1 MKLLKIFALSHR
13 SSAEPLSVWSGRC
26 GNDNSVMAA
35 LLMSCSSEEIFCETR
50 RGPHHN
56 PRLLTWLPVVPLQWR
71 PFGPWHLLPLVLSV
85 VESKEL
91 VFAHHLDLHPSGTF
105 VTSAF
110 KCPSSTVVS
119 SKGFSTILN
128 YSYLP
133 RFLCNRFSPSLKSI
147 FSFPLTFSYIVRRG
161 PCTPKQT
168 ILPSP
173 SELVFT
179 LLFSI
184 RSVICSFQR
193 LFPSRALSLIN
204 EVDTFIILFAFNGF
218 RCTSRLS
225 LATPSTSWNM
235 TGPTPSTPA
244 IW

>member
-1 MKLLKIFALSHR
+1 MLILFSETKFLLRKRSGGMKLLKIFAPSHR

-35 LLMSCSSEEIFCETR
+35 LLMRCSSEEIFCETR

-71 PFGPWHLLPLVLSV
+71 PFGPWHPVPLVLSV

-119 SKGFSTILN
+119 SKGFSTVLN
-128 YSYLP
+128 CSYLP

-147 FSFPLTFSYIVRRG
+147 FSFPLTFS
-161 PCTPKQT
+161 
-168 ILPSP
+168 
-173 SELVFT
+173 
-179 LLFSI
+179 
-184 RSVICSFQR
+184 
-193 LFPSRALSLIN
+193 
-204 EVDTFIILFAFNGF
+204 
-218 RCTSRLS
+218 
-225 LATPSTSWNM
+225 
-235 TGPTPSTPA
+235 
-244 IW
+244 

>member
-1 MKLLKIFALSHR
+1 MSLLCILT
-13 SSAEPLSVWSGRC
+13 SSARLTGCQSELTSFTNSDFFPNRSMFVEVEKNTDSFFWNKISAAKALRRHEAFENICSVTPELCRVLSVWSGRC

-35 LLMSCSSEEIFCETR
+35 LLMRCSSEEIFCETR

-56 PRLLTWLPVVPLQWR
+56 HRLLTWLPVVPLQWR
-71 PFGPWHLLPLVLSV
+71 PFGPWHPVPLVLCV

-128 YSYLP
+128 CSYLP

-147 FSFPLTFSYIVRRG
+147 FSFPLTFS
-161 PCTPKQT
+161 
-168 ILPSP
+168 
-173 SELVFT
+173 
-179 LLFSI
+179 
-184 RSVICSFQR
+184 
-193 LFPSRALSLIN
+193 
-204 EVDTFIILFAFNGF
+204 
-218 RCTSRLS
+218 
-225 LATPSTSWNM
+225 
-235 TGPTPSTPA
+235 
-244 IW
+244 